1 MTRLIQA
8 KAFTLVEMMLALG
21 IFTLIAG
28 LVITNIG
35 TILSSFNKKSLPQ
48 ILKSAV
54 RETRYLAAI
63 RKEPAYLGFDD
74 EIKQFIITDIDGQIL
89 DAFDS
94 GYQNEAH
101 DIEVAFYQI
110 LPERGMF
117 YPTSQEQES
126 EQVNWIV
133 FHPDRSSTPFFVS
146 LDYNEEKSNHHF
158 DPFSDLE
165 FVKENK

>member
-28 LVITNIG
+28 LVITNIN
-35 TILSSFNKKSLPQ
+35 TILSSLDEKSLPQ

-54 RETRYLAAI
+54 RESRYLAAI

-74 EIKQFIITDIDGQIL
+74 EIKKFIITDIDGQIL
-89 DAFDS
+89 DTFDC
-94 GYQNEAH
+94 GYKDGSH
-101 DIEVAFYQI
+101 DIEVAFFQI

-117 YPTSQEQES
+117 YHSSQEQES
-126 EQVNWIV
+126 EQVIWII
-133 FHPDRSSTPFFVS
+133 FHPDRSSTPFYVS
-146 LDYNEEKSNHHF
+146 LDYNEEKSIHYF

-165 FVKENK
+165 FVKDSK

>member
-28 LVITNIG
+28 LVITSID
-35 TILSSFNKKSLPQ
+35 TILSSLNEKSLPQ
-48 ILKSAV
+48 ILKSTV
-54 RETRYLAAI
+54 RESRYLAAI

-74 EIKQFIITDIDGQIL
+74 EIKKFIITDIDGQIL

-94 GYQNEAH
+94 SFKKEAH

-117 YPTSQEQES
+117 YPNSQEQES

-146 LDYNEEKSNHHF
+146 LNYNEEKSNHYF

>member
-1 MTRLIQA
+1 M
-8 KAFTLVEMMLALG
+8 
-21 IFTLIAG
+21 
-28 LVITNIG
+28 
-35 TILSSFNKKSLPQ
+35 
-48 ILKSAV
+48 
-54 RETRYLAAI
+54 AAI

-74 EIKQFIITDIDGQIL
+74 EIKKFIITDIDGQIL

-94 GYQNEAH
+94 SFKKEAH

-117 YPTSQEQES
+117 YPNSQEQES

-146 LDYNEEKSNHHF
+146 LNYNEEKSNHYF